1 MLFGMVFWKVLEA
14 FRGSLGGLGGSG
26 RGLGRLGQAFE
37 ALNCVLDVSWQRLGR
52 FLEAS

>member
-14 FRGSLGGLGGSG
+14 FIGPLESLGGSG
-26 RGLGRLGQAFE
+26 KGLGRLGQAFE
-37 ALNCVLDVSWQRLGR
+37 ALNCVLDASWQLLGR